1 MKDKQ
6 KKKQEAGLCLIKMVM
21 KIGIDTNVFIRF
33 FDSRFAIE
41 HIKFTLGNAGVYT
54 HPKCLWEIY
63 KNLKRT
69 NKDPNYYPE
78 GDVGYFINK
87 NKISLTKQDL
97 SEQEI
102 KDFEMLCLGRGI
114 NCHNPDSEIVL
125 AFNKEGIEVVY
136 SQDSELRKASRLL
149 GMKTFKL
156 SPTKIWVEEE
166 N

>member
-41 HIKFTLGNAGVYT
+41 HIKFTLGNAEVYT

-63 KNLKRT
+63 KHLKRT
-69 NKDPNYYPE
+69 NQEKNYYPE

-97 SEQEI
+97 NEEEI
-102 KDFEMLCLGRGI
+102 RDFEKLCQSNGI
-114 NCHNPDSEIVL
+114 NCHYPDSEIIL
-125 AFNKEGIEVVY
+125 TFKKEDIEIVY
-136 SQDSELRKASRLL
+136 SQDKELRKASRLL
-149 GMKTFKL
+149 GMRTFR
-156 SPTKIWVEEE
+156 V
-166 N
+166 NQ